1 MPYESSYSNF
11 HQNLRTLMKKVN
23 KDAERLVVTTDDGSD
38 IVVMGKAVYDSWQ
51 ETLYLSK
58 EYQIIRRAMWI
69 ANHFV
74 LNTKICF
81 AKYDKMLYHYV
92 VYCKKFL
99 N

>member
-1 MPYESSYSNF
+1 M
-11 HQNLRTLMKKVN
+11 TI
-23 KDAERLVVTTDDGSD
+23 DDESD
-38 IVVMGKAVYDSWQ
+38 IVFMGKAVYDSWQ
-51 ETLYLSK
+51 EILYLSK
-58 EYQIIRRAMWI
+58 ECQIIGRVMWI

-92 VYCKKFL
+92 AYCKKFL

>member
-11 HQNLRTLMKKVN
+11 HQNLQTLMIKVN
-23 KDAERLVVTTDDGSD
+23 DDVQRVVVTTNDESD
-38 IVVMGKAVYDSWQ
+38 IEVMGKAVYESWQ
-51 ETLYLSK
+51 GILYLSK
-58 EYQIIRRAMWI
+58 EYQIIGRVMWI
-69 ANHFV
+69 ANYFV

-92 VYCKKFL
+92 TYCKKFL

>member
-1 MPYESSYSNF
+1 
-11 HQNLRTLMKKVN
+11 MKKVN
-23 KDAERLVVTTDDGSD
+23 DDVQRVVVTTNDESD
-38 IVVMGKAVYDSWQ
+38 IEVMGKAVYDSWQ

-58 EYQIIRRAMWI
+58 EYQRIRRVMWI

-92 VYCKKFL
+92 TYCKKFL

>member
-1 MPYESSYSNF
+1 
-11 HQNLRTLMKKVN
+11 MKEVN
-23 KDAERLVVTTDDGSD
+23 DDVQRVVVTSDDESD
-38 IVVMGKAVYDSWQ
+38 IVLMGKADYESWQ

-81 AKYDKMLYHYV
+81 AKHDKMLYHYV
-92 VYCKKFL
+92 TYCKKLL

>member
-11 HQNLRTLMKKVN
+11 RQNLRTLMRKVN

-38 IVVMGKAVYDSWQ
+38 IVLMGKADYDSWQ
-51 ETLYLSK
+51 ELLYLSK
-58 EYQIIRRAMWI
+58 EYQIIGRVMWI

-81 AKYDKMLYHYV
+81 AKYDKILYHYIV
-92 VYCKKFL
+92 C
-99 N
+99 

>member
-1 MPYESSYSNF
+1 M
-11 HQNLRTLMKKVN
+11 RKVN
-23 KDAERLVVTTDDGSD
+23 EDAERLVVTIDDESD
-38 IVVMGKAVYDSWQ
+38 IVLMGKADYDSWQ

-58 EYQIIRRAMWI
+58 EYQIIRRVMWI
-69 ANHFV
+69 ANHSV

-92 VYCKKFL
+92 VYCKRFS